1 MKGWAIMKQDKTG
14 KFIAECRKKQKLTQ
28 EQLAEK
34 LGVTSKSISRWENG
48 RTMPDVSLFEPLCK
62 ELNISVN
69 ELLKGEAIDDSG
81 IQSALPSQ
89 PLIEP
94 KLPAEYAEYLK
105 RKTRNAAVIRTTI
118 KTALCLP
125 LLLCIIAVSTALFTN
140 KTFFKDTYIGPQ
152 NQEIFVPKYSFFH
165 NESGATVA
173 SFYSLKSEKQL
184 EKEIDEYLSEFDY
197 YSDEAWSG
205 YKKGDLL
212 ISRYEVVNKGLYRV
226 ISITYD

>member
-1 MKGWAIMKQDKTG
+1 MKQDKTG

-69 ELLKGEAIDDSG
+69 ELLKGEEIDDSG
-81 IQSALPSQ
+81 AQPASSSQ
-89 PLIEP
+89 ALIESE
-94 KLPAEYAEYLK
+94 LPTEYSEYLK
-105 RKTRNAAVIRTTI
+105 RKARKAAVIRRAI
-118 KTALCLP
+118 KSALCLLP
-125 LLLCIIAVSTALFTN
+125 LLCIIAVSTALFTN
-140 KTFFKDTYIGPQ
+140 KTFFKDTYVGHL
-152 NQEIFVPKYSFFH
+152 NQEIFVPKYSYFH
-165 NESGATVA
+165 KESGAAVA

-184 EKEIDEYLSEFDY
+184 EKEIAEYLNEFEY
-197 YSDEAWSG
+197 YSDETWSG